1 MFQPV
6 ADNMATIQPLADNV
20 SQPVADNM
28 AEKCIAAATAQVLDE
43 GDEPPLKKQRISAD
57 AEKVAE
63 KTPAAGGTATPDSSD
78 SSVGADKDLKKVQ
91 KYLSRALEKVQHL
104 RQPLATLSRERK
116 RERNRQYAATQR
128 ANKAMRA
135 AGDVYRAVSMR
146 HAGLKPEDVQKAV
159 EGIFTLAAEQL
170 QKNGSFQLA
179 GMLNFKLKVRPA
191 TAAKHGVNPF
201 TKQPCVLKAKPASTT
216 VLACPTKELK
226 DKIKSFGSPA
236 ASAAEGAPIEG
247 SLVGLRVADADN
259 RGTLLHSTAEEEE
272 AYCQENAAA
281 AAAPLQVSRWR
292 HM

>member
-1 MFQPV
+1 
-6 ADNMATIQPLADNV
+6 
-20 SQPVADNM
+20 
-28 AEKCIAAATAQVLDE
+28 
-43 GDEPPLKKQRISAD
+43 
-57 AEKVAE
+57 
-63 KTPAAGGTATPDSSD
+63 
-78 SSVGADKDLKKVQ
+78 
-91 KYLSRALEKVQHL
+91 
-104 RQPLATLSRERK
+104 
-116 RERNRQYAATQR
+116 
-128 ANKAMRA
+128 MRA

-179 GMLNFKLKVRPA
+179 GMLNFTLKVRPA

-216 VLACPTKELK
+216 VLAYPTKKLK

-236 ASAAEGAPIEG
+236 ASAAEGAP
-247 SLVGLRVADADN
+247 VPDADN
-259 RGTLLHSTAEEEE
+259 RGTLLHLTAEEEE